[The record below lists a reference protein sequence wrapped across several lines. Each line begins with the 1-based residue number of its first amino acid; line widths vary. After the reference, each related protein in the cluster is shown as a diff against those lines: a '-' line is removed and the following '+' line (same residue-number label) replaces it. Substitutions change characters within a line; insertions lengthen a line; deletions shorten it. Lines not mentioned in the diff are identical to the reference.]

1 MGKHTWYPQDDP
13 LQGDPHSEAVE
24 ELTALIQ
31 RHRDP
36 WLANSDPWLG
46 EAETDKYWSK
56 EGD

>member
-1 MGKHTWYPQDDP
+1 MSGKHTWYPQDDP

-36 WLANSDPWLG
+36 WAGNAD
-46 EAETDKYWSK
+46 TDKFWSK
-56 EGD
+56 EED